1 MSGATIAVER
11 RSFNRAER
19 ESTLIFVVV
28 EDGTVE
34 VIEDLEEAKRYEP
47 IDVESYVFAFYDFDG
62 TWLRPRFTEPNRSRL
77 FGLIVT
83 PGTFELE
90 RSADLD
96 PAIDSFDVAIREAD
110 VLTANP
116 YFSTLE
122 ELTRAVANRREAGAT
137 ENDGQAHDGKE

>member
-1 MSGATIAVER
+1 M
-11 RSFNRAER
+11 
-19 ESTLIFVVV
+19 IFVVV

-47 IDVESYVFAFYDFDG
+47 IDVESYVFTFYDSDG

-96 PAIDSFDVAIREAD
+96 PAVDPFDVAMREAD
-110 VLTANP
+110 ALTPNP
-116 YFSTLE
+116 HFSTLQE
-122 ELTRAVANRREAGAT
+122 ITLAVATLRGAT
-137 ENDGQAHDGKE
+137 KKGGPLQCG